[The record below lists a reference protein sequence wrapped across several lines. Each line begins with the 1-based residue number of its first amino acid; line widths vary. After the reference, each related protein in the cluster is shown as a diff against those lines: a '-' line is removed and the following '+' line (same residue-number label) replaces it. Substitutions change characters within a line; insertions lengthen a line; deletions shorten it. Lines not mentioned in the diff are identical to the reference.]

1 MSVAPERARGLG
13 RGLSAL
19 LGEAGE
25 GRSRAQRLPITQLRP
40 NPRQPRRIF
49 AEEELEALAESVRR
63 QGVLQSVLVRP
74 VPDADDSYEIVA
86 GERRWRAAQKAQLH
100 EIPVQILEIS
110 DRDALEIA
118 LVENVQRA
126 DLNPL
131 EEAEG
136 YHRLIADF
144 GHSQEAVAQAVGK
157 SRSHVANMV
166 RLLDLPAPVKALI
179 DQGELSMGHGR
190 ALLAARDPLALAKEV
205 VTRTLNV
212 RQTESRVA
220 RERGALPGAAKRS
233 GDPNVAALE
242 EELSVKLGLEVAIR
256 ARGERGRLIISYRT
270 LDQLDDLLKRLTQPL
285 TPEVN

>member
-1 MSVAPERARGLG
+1 MSVAPERSRGLG

-19 LGEAGE
+19 LGETGE
-25 GRSRAQRLPITQLRP
+25 SRSRAHRLPIAQLRP

-49 AEEELEALAESVRR
+49 GEEELEALAESVRR

-74 VPDADDSYEIVA
+74 VPDAVDSYEIVA
-86 GERRWRAAQKAQLH
+86 GERRWRAAQRAQLH

-118 LVENVQRA
+118 LVENIQRA

-166 RLLDLPAPVKALI
+166 RLLDLPAPVKTLI

-190 ALLAARDPLALAKEV
+190 ALLTARDPLALAKEV
-205 VTRTLNV
+205 VIRALNV

-220 RERGALPGAAKRS
+220 REKGAPLAAKRS
-233 GDPNVAALE
+233 RDPNVAALE

-256 ARGERGRLIISYRT
+256 VRGESGRLTIRYRT
-270 LDQLDDLLKRLTQPL
+270 LDQLDDLLRRLTQPL
-285 TPEVN
+285 APEVN